1 MSAWV
6 IPMRER
12 RSIAGQWPA
21 VAPMSQPARSWNAGW
36 PRSKVMVRRPIRL
49 RAMSVSATFAA
60 LLMGGVAALG
70 LLLLILLI
78 MLVMHSTT
86 SRSGG

>member
-1 MSAWV
+1 
-6 IPMRER
+6 
-12 RSIAGQWPA
+12 
-21 VAPMSQPARSWNAGW
+21 
-36 PRSKVMVRRPIRL
+36 MVRRPIRL

-78 MLVMHSTT
+78 MLITHSTT
-86 SRSGG
+86 SRSDG